1 MSKLFL
7 SVYFSFITNC
17 FKIYSLFYL
26 QTTSDSL
33 SSLLDTLIEV
43 QRRFNKPNTTLPVLD
58 PLKDMNINNDEFT
71 LLLKKRDAMVLQL
84 KNNVVAKHSMLET
97 WMLKYN
103 EKMVVSNNI
112 LKIKKD
118 IRGTEGM
125 REMRGKYS
133 KRRRSNVPQNV
144 VW

>member
-1 MSKLFL
+1 M
-7 SVYFSFITNC
+7 
-17 FKIYSLFYL
+17 
-26 QTTSDSL
+26 
-33 SSLLDTLIEV
+33 

-125 REMRGKYS
+125 REMRGKYIKS
-133 KRRRSNVPQNV
+133 ERCSAK
-144 VW
+144 

>member
-1 MSKLFL
+1 M
-7 SVYFSFITNC
+7 
-17 FKIYSLFYL
+17 YSLFCL

-58 PLKDMNINNDEFT
+58 HVKDMNINNDEFT

-84 KNNVVAKHSMLET
+84 KNNVVANHSMLET

-125 REMRGKYS
+125 REMRGKYNQ
-133 KRRRSNVPQNV
+133 KRTLFRKM
-144 VW
+144 